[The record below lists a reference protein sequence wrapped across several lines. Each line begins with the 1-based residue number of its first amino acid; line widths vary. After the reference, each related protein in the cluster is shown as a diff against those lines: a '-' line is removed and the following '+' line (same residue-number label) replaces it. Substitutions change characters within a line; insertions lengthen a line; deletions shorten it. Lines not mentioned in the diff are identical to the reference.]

1 MEYPQDV
8 KEAVVRSA
16 LAQEMTQDAI
26 AERYGVSRSSVQQ
39 WMRQAR
45 KRTGMAMSATAIEK
59 RPQDWTAE
67 ERFSAILETQAMSEE
82 ERGVWCRRHGLHGHQ
97 LAQWRRD
104 AVAGSRGESAVRE
117 QAELKRLRQENAE
130 LKRDL
135 ARKDKALAETTALLV
150 LKKKAQLLW
159 GQGED
164 S

>member
-1 MEYPQDV
+1 MEYPQELKD
-8 KEAVVRSA
+8 AVVRSA
-16 LAQEMTQDAI
+16 LSREMSQDAI

-45 KRTGMAMSATAIEK
+45 KRTGAKMTETER

-67 ERFSAILETQAMSEE
+67 ERFAALLETQGMSEE
-82 ERGVWCRRHGLHGHQ
+82 ELGVWCRRHGLHAHQ

-104 AVAGSRGESAVRE
+104 AVAGSRGEAAAPE
-117 QAELKRLRQENAE
+117 QAELRRLRQENAE

-159 GQGED
+159 GEGED

>member
-1 MEYPQDV
+1 MQYPQDV

-16 LAQEMTQDAI
+16 LAGELTQDAI

-39 WMRQAR
+39 WVRQVR
-45 KRTGMAMSATAIEK
+45 KVAGAAMTKSEK

-67 ERFSAILETQAMSEE
+67 ERFAAILETQGMTEE
-82 ERGVWCRRHGLHGHQ
+82 ERGGWCRRHGLHSHQ
-97 LAQWRRD
+97 LAQWQRD
-104 AVAGSRGESAVRE
+104 AVAGSRGELATRE

>member
-1 MEYPQDV
+1 MQYPQDV

-16 LAQEMTQDAI
+16 LAGELTQDAI
-26 AERYGVSRSSVQQ
+26 AECYGVSRSSVQQ

-45 KRTGMAMSATAIEK
+45 KVAGAAMTKAEK

-67 ERFSAILETQAMSEE
+67 ERFAAILETQGMTEE
-82 ERGVWCRRHGLHGHQ
+82 ERGAWCRRHGLHGHQ
-97 LAQWRRD
+97 LAQWQRD
-104 AVAGSRGESAVRE
+104 AVAGSRGELAARE